1 MIGREKQS
9 LIQLA
14 VSILLYFVMF
24 FGIAF
29 ILNMLLRT
37 TWLMALVYPLVVII
51 IVDNTSTWNYFTKTN
66 ETFSKLM
73 TRLTELTVVDISILA
88 AGFAGTIVSGI
99 VIRLL
104 RKSGYQMF

>member
-1 MIGREKQS
+1 M
-9 LIQLA
+9 IQLV
-14 VSILLYFVMF
+14 VSILLYFVIF

-37 TWLMALVYPLVVII
+37 TWLMAFIYPFVVII
-51 IVDNTSTWNYFTKTN
+51 IVDNTATWNYFTNTS
-66 ETFSKLM
+66 ETFTKLT
-73 TRLTELTVVDISILA
+73 TRLTELTAVDISILA
-88 AGFAGTIVSGI
+88 AGFVGTIVSGL